1 MTRAMFE
8 KQKQAPSNTELKIYP
23 DRSHWT
29 CIEAG
34 WAQVG
39 RCQLVARADVR
50 LLGLNV

>member
-1 MTRAMFE
+1 MFE

-39 RCQLVARADVR
+39 RCQLRPAQTFDCSD
-50 LLGLNV
+50 